1 MKFPSKQITLKHLL
15 INNEK
20 QIGIQFYPDKIIQA
34 LIKEL
39 PNPKWSKQFGMVYL
53 INTKS
58 NLDLL
63 FNTFK
68 GIAWVNCNHFL
79 SKKPIDNGN
88 DKPDVDWYRK
98 RKLIIGYRRCPEEY
112 LRKLELKRYSLSTV
126 KTYISFFEAFINY
139 YKDVDLLSLNENDV
153 RNYLQKLIQEKKSNS
168 HINQAVNAIKFYYE
182 VVMEMPNRFYSIE
195 RPRKQKKLP
204 KVISKVDVKN
214 MIDSIDNIK
223 HKCIVGLL
231 YSSGLRLGELLNLK
245 INDIDKN
252 RMLIIVTQAKG
263 NKDRYT
269 ILSETLLYDLRIYY
283 KTYRPE
289 EYLFEG
295 AKGGKYT
302 PTSVQSIVKKAAQ
315 KAGVKSVV
323 TPHVLR
329 HSFATHLLEN
339 GVDLRYIQTLLGHNS
354 SLTTEIY
361 THVAINH
368 IKNIQSPLDSL
379 NLG

>member
-1 MKFPSKQITLKHLL
+1 MKFPSKHITLKHLL

-20 QIGIQFYPDKIIQA
+20 QIGLQFYPDKVIQA

-53 INTKS
+53 LNTKS
-58 NLDLL
+58 NLDLI
-63 FNTFK
+63 FNTFR
-68 GIAWVNCNHFL
+68 GIAWVNCNHFF
-79 SKKPIDNGN
+79 SEKPIDNGN

-98 RKLIIGYRRCPEEY
+98 RKLIAGYRRCPEEY

-126 KTYISFFEAFINY
+126 KTYVSFFEIFINY

-153 RNYLQKLIQEKKSNS
+153 RSYLQKLIQEKKSNS

-182 VVMEMPNRFYSIE
+182 IVMEMPNRFYSIE

-252 RMLIIVTQAKG
+252 RMLILVTQAKG

-269 ILSETLLYDLRIYY
+269 ILSEHLLHDLRIYY
-283 KTYRPE
+283 KTYRPK

-323 TPHVLR
+323 TPHMLR
-329 HSFATHLLEN
+329 HSFATHLLED

-361 THVAINH
+361 THVATNH
-368 IKNIQSPLDSL
+368 IKSIQSPLDSL
-379 NLG
+379 NLS